1 MILCLACFENRLA
14 SVFENSSEFRLYK
27 TDGDDICPAGHLSL
41 PSEDSTDR
49 TSAILACGV
58 HLIICGAISGC
69 TRQLIE
75 NAGISILPW
84 VKGDVDQVLAAYKD
98 NSLDRLTMPG
108 CHNRPGM
115 GIGMGK
121 GPGMGKCRR
130 AENNGNGRGGRMNQC
145 NRMKRSKP

>member
-14 SVFENSSEFRLYK
+14 SVFENSSEFKLYK

-58 HLIICGAISGC
+58 HLVICGAISGC
-69 TRQLIE
+69 TRQIIE

-84 VKGDVDQVLAAYKD
+84 VKGEVDQVIEAYKA
-98 NSLDRLTMPG
+98 NKLDQLTMPG

-115 GIGMGK
+115 GQGRGMGR
-121 GPGMGKCRR
+121 GQCRR
-130 AENNGNGRGGRMNQC
+130 TEGGGNGPGGRMGQC
-145 NRMKRSKP
+145 NRMKRRKP